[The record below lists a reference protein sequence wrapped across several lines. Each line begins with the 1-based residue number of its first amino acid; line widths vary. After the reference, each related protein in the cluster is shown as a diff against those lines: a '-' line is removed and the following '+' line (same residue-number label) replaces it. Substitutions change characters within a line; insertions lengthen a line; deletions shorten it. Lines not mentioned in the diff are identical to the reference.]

1 MDQRENTTDGTMAIT
16 AYWNGDYEMIHNHVT
31 HKILFYNNI
40 IIYYI
45 KLRFQCRYILKDR
58 LEIIGL
64 NPSRQP
70 V

>member
-1 MDQRENTTDGTMAIT
+1 MDQRENTTDGTMAII

-45 KLRFQCRYILKDR
+45 KLLEKYNTGLTNLCKKNVATILY
-58 LEIIGL
+58 
-64 NPSRQP
+64 
-70 V
+70 